1 MPFAYPVMME
11 LAGRRVVVIG
21 ADAVRE
27 SKVEG
32 LLAGGAD
39 DVVVVALKPAA
50 RLGELSTLAGVEVRR
65 RGWEPADLDGALLCV
80 AASRDRAERT
90 AIAREARAR
99 HVLVNVMDDVPNCD
113 WAAPGVVHRGD
124 LVLAVGT
131 GGASPALAKQLR
143 ARLASV
149 FGPEW
154 AEVVRVLKEVREASL
169 PLLPEFAERARRWS
183 IALDLDEAAA
193 MVRAGR
199 AEDLRHR
206 LTRRLL
212 TPEVAAAPAAPPAS
226 GTVYLVGAGPGDPG
240 LITVRGAA
248 VLGGADVVVYDRLAA
263 PELLALA
270 PAEAERIY
278 AGKERHRAALAQEAI
293 EELLVERARGGET
306 VVRLK
311 GGDPFVFGRGGE
323 EALACVRAGIPFEVV
338 PGISAALAAPALAG
352 IPVTHRGLAGSFAVV
367 TGSSAARGGGT
378 DLARASAGVDTLVV
392 LMAAGRLEEICAEL
406 RAAGRGADE
415 PAALVRWAGTPEQR
429 TLLGTLADLPSLADR
444 AKLEPPATLIVGP
457 VAALA
462 TELADSGVRPD
473 AVGANRAL

>member
-1 MPFAYPVMME
+1 MPFAYPIMLE

-39 DVVVVALKPAA
+39 EVVVVAVGPAA
-50 RLGELSTLAGVEVRR
+50 RLGELSTLDGVQVRR
-65 RGWEPADLDGALLCV
+65 RDWQPGDLDGAFLCV
-80 AASRDRAERT
+80 ASSRDPSDRA

-99 HVLVNVMDDVPNCD
+99 HVLVNMMDDVAHCD

-124 LVLAVGT
+124 LALAVGT

-154 AEVVRVLKEVREASL
+154 AEVVRVLREVREATL
-169 PLLPEFAERARRWS
+169 PLLPDFGERARRWS
-183 IALDLDEAAA
+183 EALDLDESAA

-199 AEDLRHR
+199 AEDLRRR
-206 LTRRLL
+206 LTQRLL
-212 TPEVAAAPAAPPAS
+212 RPNPAAASAAPPAT

-240 LITVRGAA
+240 LITVRGAE
-248 VLGGADVVVYDRLAA
+248 VLRRADVVVYDRLAA
-263 PELLALA
+263 PELLALP

-278 AGKERHRAALAQEAI
+278 AGKERRRPAMPQEAI
-293 EELLVERARGGET
+293 EQLLIERARRGET

-338 PGISAALAAPALAG
+338 PGVSAALAAPALAG
-352 IPVTHRGLAGSFAVV
+352 IPLTHRGLAGSFAVV
-367 TGSSAARGGGT
+367 TGSSARGGGT
-378 DLARASAGVDTLVV
+378 DLASAAAGVDTLVV
-392 LMAAGRLEEICAEL
+392 LMAAGRLGGICAEL
-406 RAAGRGADE
+406 LAAGRDADE
-415 PAALVRWAGTPEQR
+415 PAAIVRWAGTPEQR
-429 TLLGTLADLPSLADR
+429 TILGTLADLPSLAER
-444 AKLEPPATLIVGP
+444 AELEPPATLIVGP

-462 TELADSGVRPD
+462 TELASSELRPD
-473 AVGANRAL
+473 VVGVNRPR